1 MKNQQGKT
9 HLSTIIITLIIF
21 YIGFVAVQFILAG
34 VTRGQ
39 IKSDIKSE
47 IALIRGDFSINK
59 GTQIIQEVLYDHGVI
74 YDPEVHRIK
83 FDFITIER
91 RKKIKYTFEYEM
103 EMNLLLF
110 KTKPKLIKA
119 EDTIG
124 RYGY

>member
-1 MKNQQGKT
+1 MKNQRGKT
-9 HLSTIIITLIIF
+9 HFSTILITLTIF
-21 YIGFVAVQFILAG
+21 YIGYVAVQFILAA

-39 IKSDIKSE
+39 IKTDIKSE

-59 GTQIIQEVLYDHGVI
+59 GTKIIQDVLYDNGVI
-74 YDPEVHRIK
+74 YDPEVHHIK
-83 FDFITIER
+83 FDFITVDK
-91 RKKIKYTFEYEM
+91 RKKIKYRFEYEM
-103 EMNLLLF
+103 EVNLLFF